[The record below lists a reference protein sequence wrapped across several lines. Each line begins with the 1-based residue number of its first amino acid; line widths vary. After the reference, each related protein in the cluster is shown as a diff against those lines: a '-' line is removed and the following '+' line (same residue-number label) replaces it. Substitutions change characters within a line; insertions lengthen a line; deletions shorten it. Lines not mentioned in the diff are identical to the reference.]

1 MDFRSNIQK
10 AARRPCL
17 APGMRRNPSSSKKT
31 SSPDWSDVC
40 DVAESATVAQN
51 DGAVSDGSASAAD
64 SATSCQ
70 WHHIGADAVI
80 SDPHSKSCCGPV
92 APAVAPVAPGVAPWL
107 CGTDPHSKSCHGLV
121 VPAVAPVAPGV
132 GPLLYRTKKKQRNR
146 QVGRQAEQQEYSL
159 AFMQLI

>member
-1 MDFRSNIQK
+1 M
-10 AARRPCL
+10 
-17 APGMRRNPSSSKKT
+17 
-31 SSPDWSDVC
+31 
-40 DVAESATVAQN
+40 
-51 DGAVSDGSASAAD
+51 
-64 SATSCQ
+64 
-70 WHHIGADAVI
+70 
-80 SDPHSKSCCGPV
+80 